1 MIFLIEDDVLN
12 RIDFFLKYKHWTL
25 YKLAKVSGLPYS
37 SLNNIFNRRTCPTL
51 PTLEKI
57 CKGFNITLSEFFDY
71 DNNPVKSEDLTDCEQ
86 ELLYSYQSLSHRDK
100 DRLEAYMMGLRK
112 K

>member
-1 MIFLIEDDVLN
+1 MFLIEEEVLN
-12 RIDFFLKYKHWTL
+12 RIDFLLKYKHWTL

-37 SLNNIFNRRTCPTL
+37 SLNNIFNRRTCPTI

-57 CKGFNITLSEFFDY
+57 CKGFNITLSQFFEY
-71 DNNPVKSEDLTDCEQ
+71 GTNPLKAEGLTDNEQ
-86 ELLYSYQSLSHRDK
+86 EILNAYNSLSRRDR
-100 DRLEAYMMGLRK
+100 DRFEGYLMGLCK

>member
-1 MIFLIEDDVLN
+1 MFLIEEDVLN

-37 SLNNIFNRRTCPTL
+37 SLNNIFNRRTCPTI

-57 CKGFNITLSEFFDY
+57 CKGFDITLSHFFDY
-71 DNNPVKSEDLTDCEQ
+71 ETNPLKSEDLTDTEQ
-86 ELLYSYQSLSHRDK
+86 EILYSYNSLSRRDQ
-100 DRLEAYMMGLRK
+100 DRLEAYLMGLCRK
-112 K
+112 